1 MLEAMPRYFTRSL
14 PTCIDELSYCLGVV
28 YCRATLQVAA
38 NGTAA
43 AKSGVLGSFVNR
55 LSMRVV
61 GKESLSSEDLAPAL
75 EDMKRRLMERNV
87 AEEIAVQV
95 CNSVAQSLEGKK
107 LSSFTG
113 V

>member
-1 MLEAMPRYFTRSL
+1 MNCQLVLAKELL
-14 PTCIDELSYCLGVV
+14 PFIVPLLLG
-28 YCRATLQVAA
+28 APQVSA

-113 V
+113 EAFFFF